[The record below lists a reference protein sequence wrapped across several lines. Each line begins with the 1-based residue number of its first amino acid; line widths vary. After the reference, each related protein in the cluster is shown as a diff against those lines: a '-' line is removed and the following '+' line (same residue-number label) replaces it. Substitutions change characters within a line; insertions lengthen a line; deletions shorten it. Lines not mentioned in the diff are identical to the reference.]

1 MYIQIKNVN
10 YYITINGEGEPLL
23 LLHGFT
29 GDSGTW
35 LPFIPFWK
43 KNYKVITV
51 DIIGHGKTDS
61 PEDVAKF
68 SMRESVDHLKAIIDS
83 LHIAPV
89 HLLGYSMGG
98 RLALAYVNEYPE
110 TVKKLILESAS
121 PGLKTEM
128 ERQQRRIQD
137 EKLGD
142 SILEQGIINFVDKW
156 EKIPLFKSQDRLD
169 STVKEA
175 IRNQRL
181 ANNPI
186 GLANSLKGMGTGAQ
200 SSYWSQISKLSIDT
214 LLITGE
220 LDRKFDQIAEE
231 MVKSNKKMRHLN
243 VNDAGH
249 AIHVEKPEIFGTIV
263 MEFLRS

>member
-10 YYITINGEGEPLL
+10 YHITINGEGEPLL

-35 LPFIPFWK
+35 LPFIPVWK

-51 DIIGHGKTDS
+51 DIVGHGKTDS
-61 PEDVAKF
+61 PEDVADF
-68 SMRESVDHLKAIIDS
+68 SMKESMDHLKEIIDS
-83 LHIAPV
+83 FRISPV

-98 RLALAYVNEYPE
+98 RLALAYCIEYPE

-121 PGLKTEM
+121 PGLKTE
-128 ERQQRRIQD
+128 EEQRQRRIQD

-156 EKIPLFKSQDRLD
+156 EKIPLFKSQERLD
-169 STVKEA
+169 STVKQT

-200 SSYWSQISKLSIDT
+200 SSYWSQISKIKTDT
-214 LLITGE
+214 LLLTGE
-220 LDRKFDQIAEE
+220 LDPKFNQIAEE

>member
-1 MYIQIKNVN
+1 MFIQIKSVN
-10 YYITINGEGEPLL
+10 YHITIYGEGEPLL

-35 LPFIPFWK
+35 LPFIPLWK

-61 PEDVAKF
+61 PEDVEKYAMK
-68 SMRESVDHLKAIIDS
+68 ETVDHLKAVIDY
-83 LHIAPV
+83 LDIAPV

-98 RLALAYVNEYPE
+98 RLALAYCIEYPE

-121 PGLKTEM
+121 PGLQTEI
-128 ERQQRRIQD
+128 ERKQRRIQD

-156 EKIPLFKSQDRLD
+156 EKIPLFKSQEQLD
-169 STVKEA
+169 SIVKQA

-186 GLANSLKGMGTGAQ
+186 GLANSLRGMGTGAQ
-200 SSYWSQISKLSIDT
+200 TSYWSQISKFSIET

-220 LDRKFDQIAEE
+220 QDRKFYQIAEE
-231 MVKSNKKMRHLN
+231 MVKYNKKIRHLN
-243 VNDAGH
+243 VNNAGH

>member
-10 YYITINGEGEPLL
+10 YHITINGEGEPLL

-35 LPFIPFWK
+35 LPFIPVWK

-51 DIIGHGKTDS
+51 DIVGHGKTDS
-61 PEDVAKF
+61 PEDVADF
-68 SMRESVDHLKAIIDS
+68 SMKESMDHLKEIIDS
-83 LHIAPV
+83 LRISPV

-98 RLALAYVNEYPE
+98 RLALAYCIEYPE

-121 PGLKTEM
+121 PGLKTE
-128 ERQQRRIQD
+128 EEQRQRRIQD

-156 EKIPLFKSQDRLD
+156 EKIPLFKSQERLD
-169 STVKEA
+169 STVKQT

-186 GLANSLKGMGTGAQ
+186 GLAYSLKGMGTGAQ
-200 SSYWSQISKLSIDT
+200 SSYWSQISKIKTDT
-214 LLITGE
+214 LLLTGE
-220 LDRKFDQIAEE
+220 LDPKFNQIAEE

>member
-10 YYITINGEGEPLL
+10 YHITINGEGEPLL

-35 LPFIPFWK
+35 LPFIPVWK

-51 DIIGHGKTDS
+51 DIVGHGKTDS
-61 PEDVAKF
+61 PEDVADF
-68 SMRESVDHLKAIIDS
+68 SMKESMDHLKEIIDS
-83 LHIAPV
+83 LRISPV
-89 HLLGYSMGG
+89 NLLGYSMGG
-98 RLALAYVNEYPE
+98 RLALAYCIEYPE

-121 PGLKTEM
+121 PGLKTE
-128 ERQQRRIQD
+128 EEQRQRRIQD
-137 EKLGD
+137 EKLGN

-156 EKIPLFKSQDRLD
+156 EKIPLFKSQERLD
-169 STVKEA
+169 STVKQT

-200 SSYWSQISKLSIDT
+200 SSYWSQISKIKTDT
-214 LLITGE
+214 LLLTGE
-220 LDRKFDQIAEE
+220 LDPKFNQIAEE

>member
-1 MYIQIKNVN
+1 MFIQIKNIN
-10 YYITINGEGEPLL
+10 YHITIEGDGEPLL

-35 LPFIPFWK
+35 FPFIPLWK
-43 KNYKVITV
+43 KSYKVIAV

-61 PEDVAKF
+61 PEEAEKYA
-68 SMRESVDHLKAIIDS
+68 MKESVAHIKAVIDY
-83 LHIAPV
+83 LRLAPV
-89 HLLGYSMGG
+89 HILGYSMGG
-98 RLALAYVNEYPE
+98 RLALAYCSEYPE

-121 PGLKTEM
+121 PGLQTEL
-128 ERQQRRIQD
+128 ERKQRRIQD

-142 SILEQGIINFVDKW
+142 SILEQGIIHFVNKW
-156 EKIPLFKSQDRLD
+156 EKIPLFKSQERLD
-169 STVKEA
+169 PTIKRA

-200 SSYWSQISKLSIDT
+200 SSYWSRISRLSIDT

-220 LDRKFDQIAEE
+220 LDRKFYQIAEE
-231 MVKSNKKMRHLN
+231 MVKKNKNIRHLN
-243 VNDAGH
+243 VNNAGH